1 MGIFEWVGREQ
12 QRLNSKMRLSLVSS
26 VLVASMVQAAP
37 GASSY
42 GGPAKQIASPPSIQC
57 RTEYVTLWDTEYQ
70 EREEQVCKTVYEK
83 QCSTRTQRLC
93 QPTTR
98 QECTT
103 EYANEC
109 STIYKNVCVQKYR
122 TEYEPYTE
130 TESTTEYKQD
140 CQYEWQ
146 GEGNDKVWAAIDGTC
161 QNVPYDECKDVEKT
175 HARQVAYEACHE
187 EPEES
192 CVSVPKEVCISVA
205 DEVCQ
210 NEPLTKCEDVPR
222 QSCHK
227 EHRRVPIRVS
237 KAVPKKTCGTN
248 VLPPS
253 PSPPQLP
260 AVQPRPFPE
269 APETVQEVFIPEPVP
284 AVPASTIGPDE
295 RILVDNNIEFGNT
308 GADPSDVIDVAK
320 LTAENS
326 SAIKFSEV

>member
-1 MGIFEWVGREQ
+1 MGIFERVGREQ
-12 QRLNSKMRLSLVSS
+12 QRLSSKMRLSLVSS

-130 TESTTEYKQD
+130 SECTTEYKQD
-140 CQYEWQ
+140 CQFEWR
-146 GEGNDKVWAAIDGTC
+146 GYGNDKVWAPIEGTC
-161 QNVPYDECKDVEKT
+161 QNVPYDECKEVAKT
-175 HARQVAYEACHE
+175 HAKQVAYQEC
-187 EPEES
+187 
-192 CVSVPKEVCISVA
+192 K
-205 DEVCQ
+205 
-210 NEPLTKCEDVPR
+210 DVPR
-222 QSCHK
+222 QQCHS
-227 EHRRVPIRVS
+227 EHKRFPIRVS
-237 KAVPKKTCGTN
+237 RQEPKKVCDEAPVHAPLAVP
-248 VLPPS
+248 VHHQQPS
-253 PSPPQLP
+253 
-260 AVQPRPFPE
+260 VQDLLSYG
-269 APETVQEVFIPEPVP
+269 VP
-284 AVPASTIGPDE
+284 AVPAQAAPEIILARDKQKLQNAANDD
-295 RILVDNNIEFGNT
+295 RIVF
-308 GADPSDVIDVAK
+308 A
-320 LTAENS
+320 
-326 SAIKFSEV
+326 